1 MTELSPATDAVP
13 ADVEHADTERAH
25 GVFELDATLLA
36 RIRLRASDYD
46 RTNTFFTEDL
56 SDLVTA
62 GYLRALVPAEFG
74 GLGLS
79 LAETARLQTRLA
91 AHAPATALAI
101 NMHLVWTGVAKA
113 LYERGD
119 HSLDFLLR
127 EAGQGEIFAFGVS
140 EPGNDLVL
148 FDSTTDARPEIT
160 GGYRF
165 TGTKAFTSLSPVWT
179 RLGTFGRDDSA
190 PEDPRIVWAFL
201 DRAAPGLN
209 QAPGIS
215 QKDDWDTLG
224 MRASQS
230 QSTVLESA
238 FAAANRVVRRLPVG
252 PNNDPLIFAIFANF
266 EILLSSVYA
275 GVGQR
280 AVELAVDAATRRTSR
295 KNGGRSHAQDP
306 VVRWRVA
313 DAAIAMDGLYP
324 QIAAL
329 AQNIDDQVDVR
340 PTGAVPIQ
348 DSDTRDIHTRDIQW
362 YALLSGLK
370 FRATE
375 TAKAVVDQAV
385 RVTNGSAYA
394 SGSELGRLYRDVLAG
409 LFHPSDADSAHST
422 VATAWL
428 GPITPPAPPTTAS
441 TPPTT

>member
-1 MTELSPATDAVP
+1 MAGPL
-13 ADVEHADTERAH
+13 DTA
-25 GVFELDATLLA
+25 LLE
-36 RIRLRASDYD
+36 RIRSRASGHDHG
-46 RTNTFFTEDL
+46 NTFFHEDL
-56 SDLVTA
+56 AELTA
-62 GYLRALVPAEFG
+62 CGYLRALVPTEFG

-79 LAETARLQTRLA
+79 LAQTTRLQTRLA

-113 LYERGD
+113 LHERGD
-119 HSLDFLLR
+119 DSLDFLLR

-148 FDSTTDARPEIT
+148 FDSVTDARPDPA
-160 GGYRF
+160 GGFRF
-165 TGTKAFTSLSPVWT
+165 TGTKVFTSLSPAWT
-179 RLGTFGRDDSA
+179 RLGTFGRDDSV
-190 PEDPRIVWAFL
+190 PGDPRMVWAFL
-201 DRAAPGLN
+201 DRAT
-209 QAPGIS
+209 PGIR

-230 QSTVLESA
+230 QSTVLEGA
-238 FAAANRVVRRLPVG
+238 LAPEDRVVRRLPVG

-266 EILLSSVYA
+266 EILLASVYA
-275 GVGQR
+275 GIGQR
-280 AVELAVDAATRRTSR
+280 AVELAVDSATRRTSR
-295 KNGGRSHAQDP
+295 KNDGRRHAQDP
-306 VVRWRVA
+306 IVRWRVA

-324 QIAAL
+324 QIDAL
-329 AQNIDDQVDVR
+329 ARDIDAQVDR
-340 PTGAVPIQ
+340 
-348 DSDTRDIHTRDIQW
+348 DSFRDIQW

-385 RVTNGSAYA
+385 RVTGGSAYA
-394 SGSELGRLYRDVLAG
+394 AGSEIGRLYRDVLAG

-428 GPITPPAPPTTAS
+428 GPLAVPATPPNTER
-441 TPPTT
+441 

>member
-1 MTELSPATDAVP
+1 MREFSPAPDA
-13 ADVEHADTERAH
+13 A
-25 GVFELDATLLA
+25 FELDATLLA
-36 RIRLRASDYD
+36 RIRSRAAGYD
-46 RTNTFFTEDL
+46 QANTFCTEDL
-56 SDLVTA
+56 TDLVAA
-62 GYLRALVPAEFG
+62 GYLRALVPTEFG

-79 LAETARLQTRLA
+79 LTETARLQTRLA

-113 LYERGD
+113 LHERGD

-165 TGTKAFTSLSPVWT
+165 TGTKVFTSLSPIWT

-201 DRAAPGLN
+201 NRAAPGLN
-209 QAPGIS
+209 QAPGIH
-215 QKDDWDTLG
+215 QKDDWNTLG

-230 QSTVLESA
+230 QSTVLA
-238 FAAANRVVRRLPVG
+238 GALVAPDHVVRRLPVG

-266 EILLSSVYA
+266 EILLASVYA

-306 VVRWRVA
+306 IVRWRVA

-324 QIAAL
+324 QIDAL

-340 PTGAVPIQ
+340 STGDLHTHAG
-348 DSDTRDIHTRDIQW
+348 DTRNTHTGDIQW
-362 YALLSGLK
+362 YPLLSGLK

-375 TAKAVVDQAV
+375 TARAVVDQAV
-385 RVTNGSAYA
+385 RVTGGSAYA

-428 GPITPPAPPTTAS
+428 GPITPPAPPP